1 VWHAAASDYASLLP
15 MTAMLHSGRVG
26 MKGEGQFAS
35 QAIEPIGGE
44 ARVAEPG
51 RRTAGGRGVRLGERC
66 AGTASVCLLE
76 PYPIGSA
83 PIYKLK

>member
-26 MKGEGQFAS
+26 MKGERQFAS

-51 RRTAGGRGVRLGERC
+51 RRTAGGRGVRGL
-66 AGTASVCLLE
+66 ASAVLARRLFQASW
-76 PYPIGSA
+76 SA
-83 PIYKLK
+83 IQ